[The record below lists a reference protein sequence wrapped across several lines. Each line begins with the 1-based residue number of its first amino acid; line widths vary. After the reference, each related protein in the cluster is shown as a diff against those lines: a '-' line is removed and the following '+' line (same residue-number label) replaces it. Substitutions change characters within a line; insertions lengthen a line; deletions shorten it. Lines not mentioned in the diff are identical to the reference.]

1 MAEPVPVPF
10 LEPLK
15 TLHETRSDEE
25 FVRAFVVEIPA
36 KLTSKALSIVKPII
50 PSGGK
55 HPSFSHLRR
64 LCTLVHLPLDLAWRR
79 DYDARGLQTVFLL
92 LPNTVV
98 PWEDIE
104 ATLMPHIDVEG
115 LPRCFDAVVPRFAP
129 LSAEQAALWS
139 ERYWPSIFNP
149 AAQVVQDAPPLHQ
162 LRRVRTALE
171 VPMAD
176 KYIQLAFQ
184 AAAEAHDAGH
194 GRGVGAVVVDP
205 ETGAV
210 MAVAG
215 DARWWSEDPKIH
227 KSLMANHGEGRPEYH
242 AAMRAIAMVANKEH
256 RRRIKA
262 GSHNKFLATCSETP
276 SGQAVTSIEAR
287 YEDDDKVLRDLTNG
301 LRNVTLVDHDSLPE
315 KQSESRS
322 EGYLCSGL
330 DLYLTHEPCVCCA
343 MAMIHSRFRAC
354 VFARRMPRSGGLSAE
369 TGEKTLGYGLF
380 WRRELNWRVMT
391 FEHTRAMTLKG
402 ADRID
407 KDIFHA

>member
-1 MAEPVPVPF
+1 MADQVLF

-64 LCTLVHLPLDLAWRR
+64 LCTLPHLPLDLTWRR
-79 DYDARGLQTVFLL
+79 DYDARGLQTIFLL

-98 PWEDIE
+98 PWEDIQ
-104 ATLMPHIDVEG
+104 ATLTPHIDVEG

-129 LSAEQAALWS
+129 LSAEQAALWT

-176 KYIQLAFQ
+176 RYMRLAFL
-184 AAAEAHDAGH
+184 AAAESHEAGH
-194 GRGVGAVVVDP
+194 GRSVGAVVVDP
-205 ETGAV
+205 DTGAV
-210 MAVAG
+210 VAVAG

-227 KSLMANHGEGRPEYH
+227 KSLMANHCEGRPEYH
-242 AAMRAIAMVANKEH
+242 AVMRAIAMVANKEL

-262 GSHNKFLATCSETP
+262 GSHNRFLATCSETP
-276 SGQAVTSIEAR
+276 SGQALTSIEAR
-287 YEDDDKVLRDLTNG
+287 YEDDDKVLRDLTAG
-301 LRNVTLVDHDSLPE
+301 LGNITLADDDALPD
-315 KQSESRS
+315 KQSGSRT

-354 VFARRMPRSGGLSAE
+354 VFGRKMPRSGGLSAE
-369 TGEKTLGYGLF
+369 AGDKLLGYGLF

-391 FEHTRAMTLKG
+391 FQHTRAAALERG
-402 ADRID
+402 ERID
-407 KDIFHA
+407 TGIFHA